1 MVTSRQAHNRDRDR
15 DRDTDRDTDQ
25 DRDRDGNAATR
36 AARRPR
42 RAADPDLGPAAIP
55 AARHRGGYRRPLARL
70 ADGVAAAAAEVLALV
85 APVDCVC
92 CGAEDLALCA
102 GCGRQIR
109 LLMRQPFRAEAQAPA
124 LMDVDGSVLLP
135 VVAAGAYRAELAQT
149 VLSFKRYGQ
158 RQLAEVLSN
167 GLARAIRAAAGEVP
181 GLLLVPVPTSSS
193 AYRKRGFS
201 PVHVLLGRMGR
212 TPGAGLH
219 SRFTTAHALRK
230 TMLRTPETGVPAP
243 RTAPGAGYRLVG
255 LPGGRGGQK
264 GLGRGDRTR
273 RVRGSMRVRRGPFAP
288 KVKGQQCIIVDDVL
302 TTGATLAEAA
312 RALHAAGA
320 LVSGAVVLAAT
331 RPPGRLDFGDA
342 GPALARNGSVK
353 EKNKPKKDE

>member
-1 MVTSRQAHNRDRDR
+1 
-15 DRDTDRDTDQ
+15 
-25 DRDRDGNAATR
+25 
-36 AARRPR
+36 
-42 RAADPDLGPAAIP
+42 
-55 AARHRGGYRRPLARL
+55 
-70 ADGVAAAAAEVLALV
+70 
-85 APVDCVC
+85 
-92 CGAEDLALCA
+92 
-102 GCGRQIR
+102 
-109 LLMRQPFRAEAQAPA
+109 MRQPFRAEAQAPA

-158 RQLAEVLSN
+158 GQLAEVLSR

-212 TPGAGLH
+212 TPGAGVH
-219 SRFTTAHALRK
+219 SRFTTVHALRK
-230 TMLRTPETGVPAP
+230 TVLRAPATGKPAS
-243 RTAPGAGYRLVG
+243 RTAPGAGCRLPG
-255 LPGGRGGQK
+255 LPGLPGLPRGRGGQK
-264 GLGRGDRTR
+264 GLGRGDRAQ

-312 RALHAAGA
+312 RALRAAGA

-331 RPPGRLDFGDA
+331 RPPVTLDFGDA
-342 GPALARNGSVK
+342 GRALAGTAPVQ